1 VSFAPSTHLAVMSRS
16 SPSGLKRMLSRT
28 LGPRRY
34 RALRQ
39 AQWAAGTEW
48 RDSRFAWL
56 TKFSAWRR
64 GFTADSAA
72 LYEFPRPDW
81 QDYLSDYV
89 RENQCVLLNAVPHVF
104 DQKLMLRVLLLHHG
118 FKQAETFAL
127 IARSDVQ
134 LDPFGTQSRMTTL
147 AELESSMQ
155 HDGGPFIVKPQDSG
169 MGFGVA
175 LVSAENGALTRRRG
189 HKVSTY
195 RVRASSTSTL
205 VERVVRQHEAWQAFF
220 GGSANTMRLLTLWT
234 PGEAA
239 PFIAAAAQRIGASDT
254 APTDNFAGG
263 GMAAHIGL
271 ETGVLGHARRRSAS
285 GRPDRLTHH
294 HETGVRIEGAQLP
307 FWERIRETV
316 LSAASLLGVA
326 RYVGWDVMI
335 DAAGTPVIIEGNA
348 NTGVHILQLDAGLL
362 KQPQARRFY
371 EQCGVL

>member
-1 VSFAPSTHLAVMSRS
+1 MMPRSAPSR
-16 SPSGLKRMLSRT
+16 LKRILSTT
-28 LGPRRY
+28 LGARRY

-39 AQWAAGTEW
+39 AQWAAATEW
-48 RDSRFAWL
+48 RDPRFTWPQKL
-56 TKFSAWRR
+56 WAWRR

-72 LYEFPRPDW
+72 LYDLKAEDW

-89 RENQCVLLNAVPHVF
+89 RENQGVLLNPLPQFF
-104 DQKLMLRVLLLHHG
+104 DQKMMLRALLLHHG

-134 LDPFGTQSRMTTL
+134 LDPFGQQPCLTTL
-147 AELESSMQ
+147 TELESRMQ
-155 HDGGPFIVKPQDSG
+155 NDGGPFIVKPQDSG

-175 LVSAENGALTRRRG
+175 LVNAENGSLTRRRG
-189 HKVSTY
+189 HKVSQY
-195 RVRASSTSTL
+195 RVRASNTSTL
-205 VERVVRQHEAWQAFF
+205 VERVVPQHEAWRTFF

-239 PFIAAAAQRIGASDT
+239 PFIAAAAQRVGASDT

-263 GMAAHIGL
+263 GMAASIGL
-271 ETGVLGHARRRSAS
+271 ETGVLGSAYRRTAS

-294 HETGVRIEGAQLP
+294 HETGARIEGVQLP
-307 FWERIRETV
+307 FWDRIKETV
-316 LSAASLLGVA
+316 LSAASLLGAA

-335 DAAGTPVIIEGNA
+335 DPDGTPVIIEGNA

-362 KQPQARRFY
+362 KEPRARRFY
-371 EQCGVL
+371 EQAGVL